1 MEQGQDGLAVD
12 VTFTTHTFGVYLTL
26 PEEALLLLQAQ
37 HLTSSELQRRRL
49 KMNTGARTDLDTS
62 ANDMAYMRDHARDQK
77 AFERVRIFATR
88 TAVAI
93 ASTLERPLVKTKVGS
108 EI

>member
-1 MEQGQDGLAVD
+1 
-12 VTFTTHTFGVYLTL
+12 
-26 PEEALLLLQAQ
+26 
-37 HLTSSELQRRRL
+37 
-49 KMNTGARTDLDTS
+49 MNTGARTDLDTS